1 MAYLFNGTSQYMI
14 GGSAPVTAEPLTLAC
29 WYKPTA
35 TPTTNVVVTVG
46 SASGTGRYQ
55 LVVRSGDCQSS
66 RISDTGVQ
74 VAAVSATGTNSS
86 GTWVHVCATFDT
98 SGNNINA
105 WRNGA
110 AGTAATNP
118 GTTLTPNRVTIGA
131 RLASGSPGAYANGD
145 IADVG
150 IWNAVLTADE
160 IASLAKGFP
169 CRMIK
174 PENLAFY
181 APLVR
186 NITDYMEALAITNT
200 NTATPSEHARIIY
213 A

>member
-14 GGSAPVTAEPLTLAC
+14 GGSAPVTVEPFTMAC

-35 TPTTNVVVTVG
+35 TPGSNVPVALCS
-46 SASGTGRYQ
+46 SALGRCQ
-55 LVVRSGDCQSS
+55 LVMQSTTIQAS
-66 RISDTGVQ
+66 RISDSNVQ
-74 VAAVSATGTNSS
+74 VSATSVTAANPAGV
-86 GTWVHVCATFDT
+86 WVHACGTFDT
-98 SGNNINA
+98 SGNNMIS
-105 WRNGA
+105 WRNGV
-110 AGTAATNP
+110 AGTPVTNP
-118 GTTLTPNRVTIGA
+118 GTALTLSRVTIGA
-131 RLASGSPGAYANGD
+131 RLQNLVPGAYANGD
-145 IADVG
+145 IAEVG

-169 CRMIK
+169 CRMIR

-186 NITDYMEALAITNT
+186 NIIDCMEGLSLTNT

>member
-1 MAYLFNGTSQYMI
+1 MI

-35 TPTTNVVVTVG
+35 TPTTNVAVTIG
-46 SASGTGRYQ
+46 SASGTGRFQ
-55 LVVRSGDCQSS
+55 LVVRSGDCQAV
-66 RISDTGVQ
+66 RISDANTTVT
-74 VAAVSATGTNSS
+74 AVSAASTNSA
-86 GTWVHVCATFDT
+86 GTWVHVCATFNT
-98 SGNNINA
+98 SGNNVIA
-105 WRNGA
+105 WLNGS
-110 AGTAATNP
+110 AGTAVTNP

-131 RLASGSPGAYANGD
+131 RLQSGSPGAYANGD

-186 NITDYMEALAITNT
+186 NIIDYMEGLSLTNT